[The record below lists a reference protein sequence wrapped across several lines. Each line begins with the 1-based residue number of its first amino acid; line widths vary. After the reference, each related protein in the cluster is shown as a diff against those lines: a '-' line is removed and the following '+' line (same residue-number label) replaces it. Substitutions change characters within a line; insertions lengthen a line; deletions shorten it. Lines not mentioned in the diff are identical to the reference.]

1 MSSKPYVFRLFS
13 AHPRLLSSALVAGLS
28 AFFIPLEW
36 VERSI
41 VAWNIGTVLFLALV
55 GKMMF
60 SSSRQKMEAR
70 ADEDEGR
77 FLVLFLAL
85 AAVVFSLVT
94 ITYELGAAKEMTV
107 NQKQFHLALVAF
119 TILSSWLFIHTV
131 YALHYAHDYYD
142 KVPSGHV
149 GGLDFPGTRLPDYAD
164 FLYFSFIIGTSAQT
178 ADVGITSQS
187 LRRVSLIHCV
197 VAFFFNTTILAL
209 TINIGSSLI

>member
-1 MSSKPYVFRLFS
+1 MASKPYVVRLFL
-13 AHPRLLSSALVAGLS
+13 AHTRLFFSALVAGL
-28 AFFIPLEW
+28 AAVFLPFEGI
-36 VERSI
+36 ERSI

-55 GKMMF
+55 GKMMI

-70 ADEDEGR
+70 ADEEEGK

-94 ITYELGAAKEMTV
+94 IVYELGAIKQLV
-107 NQKQFHLALVAF
+107 GNQKLLHFALVAF
-119 TILSSWLFIHTV
+119 TILTSWLFIHTI
-131 YALHYAHDYYD
+131 YALHYAHAFYD
-142 KVPSGHV
+142 KAPQGHA
-149 GGLDFPGTRLPDYAD
+149 GGLDFPGTKLPDYAD

-197 VAFFFNTTILAL
+197 MAFLFNTTILAL
-209 TINIGSSLI
+209 TINICSNLI